1 MAGAEQ
7 LLCSDSG
14 VKPARVCEA
23 VGCHD
28 TVQFIRDF
36 KAQYGIPQQNANGK
50 KHKKK
55 NSGNAS
61 YRRSLPLL
69 FHIMIRLFC
78 WMQTAFICQKPVL
91 VTGDKSK

>member
-14 VKPARVCEA
+14 LKPARVCEA

-55 NSGNAS
+55 TAGTLPTDEAS
-61 YRRSLPLL
+61 RCF
-69 FHIMIRLFC
+69 FHIMIRMFC
-78 WMQTAFICQKPVL
+78 WIQTALICQKPVL
-91 VTGDKSK
+91 VTGGKSK